1 LSDNIEKNKFKACL
15 FDWTLIQTSNK
26 IKCMLVLNQPQY
38 DFIKIVTVELPQTEL
53 TQELKKYMEF
63 DVELYYNSN
72 NFKSNKFPF
81 SIKIL

>member
-1 LSDNIEKNKFKACL
+1 
-15 FDWTLIQTSNK
+15 
-26 IKCMLVLNQPQY
+26 MLVLNQPQY